1 MCCALCQILAP
12 NRSILKKGCPTK
24 CPAKYFRAMF
34 RLLVRLTSLIA
45 LDASSQPGS
54 NCDWTWFNGHWQA
67 EDKAKSETDYGSL
80 SILIPFPRHLMIVL
94 EQYDTKTKF

>member
-1 MCCALCQILAP
+1 
-12 NRSILKKGCPTK
+12 
-24 CPAKYFRAMF
+24 MF

-45 LDASSQPGS
+45 LDALSQPGS

-80 SILIPFPRHLMIVL
+80 SILIPFPRHLMIIL
-94 EQYDTKTKF
+94 EQYDTKNQILAHLFNPTRRNLQIKEVVSCVWPFKW